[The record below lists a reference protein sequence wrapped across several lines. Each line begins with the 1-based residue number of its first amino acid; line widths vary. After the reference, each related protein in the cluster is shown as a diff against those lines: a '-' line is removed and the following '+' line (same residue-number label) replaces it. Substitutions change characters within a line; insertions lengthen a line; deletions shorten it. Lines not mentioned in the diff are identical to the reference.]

1 MTDLTAA
8 PPPTLTAPPART
20 PVATAGTPITFRA
33 VRQRWPLLL
42 PLAMLLPLV
51 LGALAMVGGGR
62 LLFWDAPLT
71 AAVVDHRGT
80 WIDNVALAISRLG
93 AWPVV
98 FPLGAALA
106 LAAARRSSRLAWI
119 IVVVVAARPAF
130 EWLLKEIVERPRPDG
145 ARLVRGTGFS
155 FPSGHPLAAIATWA
169 FVPAVVA
176 LYTHRRWLWWASVG
190 LAGTV
195 VALVAWSRVWLGVH
209 WTSDVV
215 ASLALGYLALNAV
228 EAWLHRRRDN
238 ARLAGPPG
246 P

>member
-1 MTDLTAA
+1 M
-8 PPPTLTAPPART
+8 
-20 PVATAGTPITFRA
+20 TFRA

-42 PLAMLLPLV
+42 PLAVLVPLV
-51 LGALAMVGGGR
+51 LGALAMVGQGR
-62 LLFWDAPLT
+62 LLVWDVPLT

-80 WIDNVALAISRLG
+80 WVDDVARAISRLG

-106 LAAARRSSRLAWI
+106 LAAARRSPRLAWI
-119 IVVVVAARPAF
+119 IVVVVATRPAF

-145 ARLVRGTGFS
+145 ARLVPGTGFS

-176 LYTHRRWLWWASVG
+176 LYTHRRYLWWASVG
-190 LAGTV
+190 IAGTV

-228 EAWLHRRRDN
+228 EAWWHRRRDRERPV
-238 ARLAGPPG
+238 AVLRSQ
-246 P
+246 

>member
-1 MTDLTAA
+1 M
-8 PPPTLTAPPART
+8 
-20 PVATAGTPITFRA
+20 TFRA

-42 PLAMLLPLV
+42 PLAVLVPLV
-51 LGALAMVGGGR
+51 LGALAMVDGGR
-62 LLFWDAPLT
+62 LLVWDAPLT

-80 WIDNVALAISRLG
+80 WVDDVALAVSRLG
-93 AWPVV
+93 AWPVI
-98 FPLGAALA
+98 FPVGAALA
-106 LAAARRSSRLAWI
+106 LAAARRSPRLAWI
-119 IVVVVAARPAF
+119 IVVVVATRPAF

-145 ARLVRGTGFS
+145 ARLVPGTGFS

-176 LYTHRRWLWWASVG
+176 LYTHRRYLWWASVG
-190 LAGTV
+190 IAGTV

-228 EAWLHRRRDN
+228 EAWWHGQRDRERP
-238 ARLAGPPG
+238 AAVLRSQ
-246 P
+246 